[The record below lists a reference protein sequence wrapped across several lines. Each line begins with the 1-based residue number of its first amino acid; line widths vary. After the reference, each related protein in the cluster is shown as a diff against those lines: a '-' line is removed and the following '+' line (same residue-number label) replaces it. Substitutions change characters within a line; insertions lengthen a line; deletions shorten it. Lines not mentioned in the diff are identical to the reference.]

1 MDAVLLARIQFALTV
16 GFHYI
21 FPVITI
27 GMAWIIVWILTR
39 HLRTGDPIYKRM
51 ARFWIRVFALSFAVG
66 VASGIVMEFQFGMN
80 WARYSRFVGDI
91 FGAPLAA
98 EGILA
103 FFLESSFL
111 GIMLF
116 GEKRVSDR
124 VYWFSSL
131 MVAVGSTLSGFWIVV
146 ANSWQ
151 QTPAGFHI
159 VNGRAELTDF
169 WAAVFNP
176 STMPRYMHTIDGAL
190 VAGAFFIM
198 GLSAWFLLR
207 GEHREFA
214 RKSFSIALVVGFL
227 ASVLQVPLGHHHAVQ
242 VAETQP
248 AKLASF
254 EGLWETQD
262 NAPLLIV
269 GLPNREKRRTDFA
282 LGVPGLLSIGVGGS
296 RDTVVAGLNDFPE
309 DEWPP
314 IPLTFFSFHL
324 MVGLGFYFIGLTA
337 LGLFLLWRQRLFE
350 NRLFLRVV
358 LLSIPL
364 PVIANELGWISAEV
378 GRQPWIVQGLMR
390 TDEAYS
396 AVVPAGQILAS
407 IIMFSAIYALLF
419 CVWIFLLRR
428 KLFKGPEPEVATETG
443 GKQVSA

>member
-1 MDAVLLARIQFALTV
+1 VDPALLARIQFAVTV

-21 FPVITI
+21 FPSITI
-27 GMAWIIVWILTR
+27 GMAWMIVWMLPR
-39 HLRTGDPIYKRM
+39 HLRTGDPLYQRM

-66 VASGIVMEFQFGMN
+66 VATGITMEFQFGMN

-111 GIMLF
+111 GILLF
-116 GEKRVSDR
+116 GERRVSRR

-131 MVAVGSTLSGFWIVV
+131 MVAVGSTLSAFWIVV

-151 QTPAGFHI
+151 QTPAGFQI
-159 VNGRAELTDF
+159 ANGRAELVDF

-176 STMPRYMHTIDGAL
+176 STVERFLHTVDGAL
-190 VAGAFFIM
+190 VAGAFFIL

-207 GEHREFA
+207 GQHLEFA
-214 RKSFSIALVVGFL
+214 RRSLSMALVAGFL
-227 ASVLQVPLGHHHAVQ
+227 TSALQVPLGHFHAVQ

-248 AKLASF
+248 AKLAAF
-254 EGLWETQD
+254 EGLWETQT

-269 GLPNREKRRTDFA
+269 GIPNRERKRTDFA
-282 LGVPGLLSIGVGGS
+282 LALPGLLSIGVGGTT
-296 RDTVVAGLNDFPE
+296 DTEVAGLKDFPE

-314 IPLTFFSFHL
+314 LYLSFFSFHL
-324 MVGLGFYFIGLTA
+324 MVGLGLYFIALTA
-337 LGLFLLWRQRLFE
+337 LGLLLLWSGKLYD
-350 NRLFLRVV
+350 NKLFLRVA

-378 GRQPWIVQGLMR
+378 GRQPWVVYGLMR
-390 TDEAYS
+390 TDQAFS
-396 AVVPAGQILAS
+396 TVVPAGQILAS
-407 IIMFSAIYALLF
+407 IGLFAIVYALLF

-428 KLFKGPEPEVATETG
+428 KLESGPESEIPIDTVEEEAP
-443 GKQVSA
+443 A

>member
-1 MDAVLLARIQFALTV
+1 MDAVSLARIQFALTI

-27 GMAWIIVWILTR
+27 GMAWMIVWMLTR
-39 HLRTGDPIYKRM
+39 HLRTGEPIYQRM

-66 VASGIVMEFQFGMN
+66 VATGITMEFQFGMN

-111 GIMLF
+111 GIMLY
-116 GEKRVSDR
+116 GERRVSNR

-151 QTPAGFHI
+151 QTPAGFQI
-159 VNGRAELTDF
+159 VNGRAELVDF

-176 STMPRYMHTIDGAL
+176 STMPRYLHTIDGAL
-190 VAGAFFIM
+190 AAGAFFIM

-207 GEHREFA
+207 GEHQEFA
-214 RKSFSIALVVGFL
+214 RKSLSMALVLAFL
-227 ASVLQVPLGHHHAVQ
+227 ASVAQIPLGHFHAVQ

-248 AKLASF
+248 VKLAAF
-254 EGLWETQD
+254 EGLWETQT
-262 NAPLLIV
+262 NAPLLIM
-269 GLPNREKRRTDFA
+269 GLPNQEKQRTDFA
-282 LGVPGLLSIGVGGS
+282 LEIPGLLSIGVGGS
-296 RDTVVAGLNDFPE
+296 TETEVAGLKDFPE

-314 IPLTFFSFHL
+314 LLLSFFSFHF

-337 LGLFLLWRQRLFE
+337 LGLFLLWRQKLHE
-350 NRLFLRVV
+350 NRLFLWAA

-364 PVIANELGWISAEV
+364 PVIANELGWMAAEV
-378 GRQPWIVQGLMR
+378 GRQPWIVYGLMR
-390 TDEAYS
+390 TDQAFS
-396 AVVPAGQILAS
+396 TVVPAGQILAS
-407 IIMFSAIYALLF
+407 IVMFTTVYTLLF

-428 KLFKGPEPEVATETG
+428 KLLKGPESEIPAEIAGGET
-443 GKQVSA
+443 SA